1 MSVFKKLNILA
12 VTRTLECLLSIWTPH
27 RTSGVH
33 LYSFKN
39 HPQRLYSGETPN
51 FIIILSYTVVGV
63 IAILIF
69 FLPDEFGAVNIC
81 CIQNFTKRSIIK
93 LLYDFAVITHNR
105 MNVLSTKTNI
115 EIFEMNC
122 K

>member
-39 HPQRLYSGETPN
+39 HPQRLYSGEMPN